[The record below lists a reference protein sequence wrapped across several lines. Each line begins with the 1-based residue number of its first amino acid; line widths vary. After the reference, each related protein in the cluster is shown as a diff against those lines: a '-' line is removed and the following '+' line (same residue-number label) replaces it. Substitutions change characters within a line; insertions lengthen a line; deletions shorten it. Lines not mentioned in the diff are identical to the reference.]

1 MPVVLPSASD
11 LIMIL
16 SMSAPAA
23 VCEHEVGQRG
33 RRARSAPVPWY
44 VLVHRSAIVSL
55 ISFIL
60 SPWNRMMALRRHR
73 ASERAKTR
81 GRQPSRQTHPSSAL
95 ESFSRSWF
103 DISAVCVRG
112 SLPSQSSVPGVA
124 KSKATRLEV
133 DELLAVP
140 VVDAPVLGLE
150 LLLLVLLVIGEG
162 LDLAAEARLLHA

>member
-16 SMSAPAA
+16 SMSARAA
-23 VCEHEVGQRG
+23 VYEHEVGRRG
-33 RRARSAPVPWY
+33 RGAKSSPVPWY

-60 SPWNRMMALRRHR
+60 SPWNRMMALWSQR
-73 ASERAKTR
+73 ASERAKTP
-81 GRQPSRQTHPSSAL
+81 GRQPSRQTHPSSAF

-112 SLPSQSSVPGVA
+112 SLPSQSSVPGGA

-140 VVDAPVLGLE
+140 VVDALVLGLE
-150 LLLLVLLVIGEG
+150 LLLLVLLVVGER
-162 LDLAAEARLLHA
+162 LDLAAQTRLLHA